1 MTERRRTTPAEML
14 LTLAAAAWGAG
25 AGITIATLW
34 IAEPHA
40 GQLPG
45 AMLAHG
51 LDARGPLRGVLS
63 VILVTLIATILLRPI
78 AARIASDGYARPWA
92 VRAMALAL
100 ASGLWL
106 ALVDPFESIA
116 ILFVPLVAAAAL
128 FLVRG
133 IEACFTRRDLVLIPT
148 TIALYITLAALMP
161 AVPLPLAFV
170 IAAAIILSLR
180 VIVALIPGRLAPPS
194 AFALAPLA
202 LLLHARLWFG
212 DAAMLPIAA
221 LLLIV
226 ISPLVLRVAFS
237 AIPWRVVAHAVY
249 PLFAIALAASAD
261 VASVEGMPRLN
272 LFEDGHSLTPAV
284 AMLHGARP
292 YRDVVP
298 GHGLISDGL
307 LDVVAMKLGASDAGT
322 VLRMRGVVA
331 ALLPAAVY
339 AVALGATGSAETAIL
354 ALLAAMCL
362 TITGTPW
369 VLPVSAIE
377 AMPPLRPI
385 PSLLSLAFCAAALRL
400 RSRRALAVAG
410 FFAVIAVLTS
420 IEFGFYAVVALALAV
435 ILFSEDWP
443 ARWRA
448 FASSITG
455 ALIAA
460 IPAALLM
467 LIAGCLGAFLRVT
480 LFEILPLRD
489 VYTIAFFEFPASFG
503 SMRALPEIAAGL
515 FATRTVWIVLWGTI
529 TIATSAALVL
539 RLRHRILEPL
549 IVLGAWVMV
558 SALSYAERTNVYFT
572 PVAII
577 VVVSAAQALRHK
589 HAAFVAAVVVIIAM
603 VAPTARLLHDGSIR
617 RQHGADPAFVRY
629 NAAPRAA
636 GVWMNIDN
644 ARKVAAAQAFVDHA
658 LAPSETFFDFAN
670 MPILYYLF
678 DRRLPVRQYETPFY
692 ESDALQREVIARL
705 ERDHTVRAAL
715 MQFPNRGDLYIDGV
729 PDAVRAPLVFAWL
742 RAHFTPAYARDGVVF
757 WMRRD

>member
-1 MTERRRTTPAEML
+1 MTERRGTTPAEML

-51 LDARGPLRGVLS
+51 LDARGPLRAVLS
-63 VILVTLIATILLRPI
+63 VMLATLIAALLVRPL
-78 AARIASDGYARPWA
+78 AARIASDTAVRPWA
-92 VRAMALAL
+92 LRAMALAL

-116 ILFVPLVAAAAL
+116 ILFVPLTAGAVL

-133 IEACFTRRDLVLIPT
+133 IDARFMRRDVILIPAA
-148 TIALYITLAALMP
+148 IALYFTLAAIAP
-161 AVPLPLAFV
+161 AMPLPLALMLS
-170 IAAAIILSLR
+170 AATLLALR
-180 VIVALIPGRLAPPS
+180 VIVAIIPGPLAPSS

-202 LLLHARLWFG
+202 QLLHARLWFG
-212 DAAMLPIAA
+212 DSVALPMAA

-237 AIPWRVVAHAVY
+237 AIPWRFVAYAVY
-249 PLFAIALAASAD
+249 PLFVIAIAASTD

-272 LFEDGHSLTPAV
+272 LFEDGHSMTPAA

-307 LDVVAMKLGASDAGT
+307 LDVAAMKLGARDAGS
-322 VLRMRGVVA
+322 VLQMRGIVA
-331 ALLPAAVY
+331 AFLPAAVY
-339 AVALGATGSAETAIL
+339 AVALAATGSAETAIL
-354 ALLAAMCL
+354 ALLATMCL

-385 PSLLSLAFCAAALRL
+385 PSLLALASCAAALRV
-400 RSRRALAVAG
+400 RSRRALIVAG
-410 FFAVIAVLTS
+410 FFTVIAVLTS

-435 ILFSEDWP
+435 ICFSDDRP

-448 FASSITG
+448 FVSSVTG
-455 ALIAA
+455 AFMAA

-489 VYTIAFFEFPASFG
+489 VYTIAFFEFPASYT
-503 SMRALPEIAAGL
+503 SMRALPEVAAGL

-529 TIATSAALVL
+529 AIVTSASLAFRQRHRTIA
-539 RLRHRILEPL
+539 PL
-549 IVLGAWVMV
+549 IILGGWVTA
-558 SALSYAERTNVYFT
+558 SALSYAERTNVYFM
-572 PVAII
+572 PVAMII
-577 VVVSAAQALRHK
+577 VVATAQALRRRG
-589 HAAFVAAVVVIIAM
+589 AAFAAAVVVIIAM
-603 VAPTARLLHDGSIR
+603 VAPTARLLHDGRVR

-629 NAAPRAA
+629 SGTPRAA

-692 ESDALQREVIARL
+692 ESDALQHEVIARL
-705 ERDHTVRAAL
+705 EHDHSVRAAL
-715 MQFPNRGDLYIDGV
+715 MQFPNRGDLTIDGV

-742 RAHFTPAYARDGVVF
+742 RAHFAPRYASDGVIF
-757 WMRRD
+757 WTRRD